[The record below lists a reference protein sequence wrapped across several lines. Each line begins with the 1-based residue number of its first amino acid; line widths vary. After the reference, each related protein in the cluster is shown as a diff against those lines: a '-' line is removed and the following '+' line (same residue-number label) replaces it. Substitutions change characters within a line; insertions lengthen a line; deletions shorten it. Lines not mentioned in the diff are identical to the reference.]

1 MKNFDEV
8 NIEIKATLVIRKGRD
23 QDIVDDIR
31 RSVTEFVFS
40 RWPYENVSVSMWN
53 EEDQ

>member
-23 QDIVDDIR
+23 QKIVDDIR
-31 RSVTEFVFS
+31 RSVTDIVFS
-40 RWPYENVSVSMWN
+40 HWPHENVSVSMWN
-53 EEDQ
+53 VEEQ